1 MFDRSSQRRGN
12 TVIEFTLVG
21 IPVIFLLISIFEIS
35 RGMWTY
41 HTLAAAVRDGVRF
54 AAVHGNNCTLAPS
67 NCAVRISDVAG
78 RIRDYAVGISPAEIE
93 NVSFISRTRT
103 VSCATLADCLNGSG
117 AGAAYWPSAGP
128 GASLDPGGD
137 SMMGWVEIR
146 ASYNFRSAI
155 AMLWPGAGAVSFGA
169 FQLPASSHETIQH

>member
-1 MFDRSSQRRGN
+1 MPGRSSSKRGN
-12 TVIEFTLVG
+12 TVLEFTLVG

-54 AAVHGNNCTLAPS
+54 AAVHGNNCTLTPS
-67 NCAVRISDVAG
+67 NCAVRISDVAA
-78 RIRDYAVGISPAEIE
+78 RIRDHAVGIPPAEIE
-93 NVSFISRTRT
+93 NVSFISSSRTL
-103 VSCATLADCLNGSG
+103 SCSTLAECLSATGT
-117 AGAAYWPSAGP
+117 GAAYWPSAGP
-128 GASLDPGGD
+128 GASLDPGGN

-155 AMLWPGAGAVSFGA
+155 AMLWPGAGAASFGA
-169 FQLPASSHETIQH
+169 FRLPASSRETIQH